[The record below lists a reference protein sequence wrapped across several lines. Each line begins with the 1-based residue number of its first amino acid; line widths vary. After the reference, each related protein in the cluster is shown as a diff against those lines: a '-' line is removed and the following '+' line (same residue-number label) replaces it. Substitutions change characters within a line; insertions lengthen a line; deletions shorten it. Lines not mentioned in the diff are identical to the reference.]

1 MKISNLASS
10 VQASP
15 TLGLNDKAKELRALG
30 EPVIN
35 LGVGEPK
42 NHAPMSAILA
52 STTKLNSGQMKYVP
66 TSGLPALKKAIIR
79 YTEENYGRLVSP
91 ENVIVSTGA
100 KQSLFNIILSV
111 ANPDDEVIL
120 LTPYWV
126 TYPEIINLAR
136 AKPVIVDLKGNTFHP
151 RLEDV
156 EKAVTSKT
164 AAIIVNSPNN
174 PSGVVYSEKF
184 ISELVDFCEKKEI
197 YLITDDIYH
206 KLVFDGVEA
215 VPALRYTKKDIE
227 STRVITVN
235 GVSKIYGLT
244 GYRIGWAISNKRMVE
259 VMSNIQVQTTSCA
272 SAVSQAGALGAL
284 TGSQTIVEDLRLS
297 IQNSREVIMN
307 ELSTFSDVKVIKP
320 DGTFYILPDFSA
332 YNKNSLELSN
342 FLLKKALVVCVPGV
356 SFGMEGFLRI
366 SFSGSIKGLI
376 EGVERMKWALD
387 PNSPA
392 EIYIGDRKLV
402 RNW

>member
-1 MKISNLASS
+1 MSISNLAKSI
-10 VQASP
+10 QASP
-15 TLGLNDKAKELRALG
+15 TLGLNDKAKELRSRG

-42 NHAPMSAILA
+42 NHAPMSAIMA

-66 TSGLPALKKAIIR
+66 TSGLPSLKKAIIR

-111 ANPDDEVIL
+111 ANPKDEVIL

-126 TYPEIINLAR
+126 TYPEIIKLAR
-136 AKPVIVDLKGNTFHP
+136 AIPVIVDLKGSTFHP
-151 RLEDV
+151 RLEDI
-156 EKAVTSKT
+156 EKAVSSKT
-164 AAIIVNSPNN
+164 SAIIVNSPNN
-174 PSGVVYSEKF
+174 PSGVVYSEEF
-184 ISELVDFCEKKEI
+184 IAELVDFCEKKEI

-206 KLVFDGVEA
+206 KLVFDGVQA

-227 STRVITVN
+227 NTRVITVN

-272 SAVSQAGALGAL
+272 SAVSQAGAEGAL
-284 TGSQTIVEDLRLS
+284 TGSQTIVENLRLN
-297 IQNSREVIMN
+297 IQNNREVIMN
-307 ELSTFSDVKVIKP
+307 ELSTFSDINVIKP
-320 DGTFYILPDFSA
+320 DGTFYVLPDFSA
-332 YNKNSLELSN
+332 YNKNSLELSS
-342 FLLKKALVVCVPGV
+342 FLLEKALVVCVPGV

-387 PNSPA
+387 SNSPA